1 MKSIRKS
8 VFLLIATTLFLPS
21 FQSFF
26 NIFEFYPLK
35 GTFTIVP
42 RPEFS
47 MKTWMNGDYQEQA
60 RQNINDH
67 TGFRSVFVRF
77 FNQVDY
83 SLFSIAHAN
92 RVVVGKKG
100 YLYEE
105 RYINGVLGRDFI
117 GNAVID
123 LRAKQLRELQDKL
136 WDRKHILLLV
146 LFPPDKGTFYEEYI
160 PDRYLTKPKQLSNY
174 LRNKEKLEENHVNF
188 IDFNAW
194 FLKIKDTSRYVLYP
208 KTGIHWSSYGAFLA
222 ADSLAGY
229 LEGKLKQ
236 RFAHPLCDSIHLSRR
251 PLDRDADLEEIMNL
265 KFKIPSP
272 EMAYPFVHYDKQAG
286 SAKPSALFVGDSFYF
301 IWANAGYIDN
311 MFNNNEFWYYNH
323 DVFNGTVNTG
333 KKVAQLNIL
342 DEISR
347 QNILVIMQANAGYGI
362 VGYNLV
368 DGLLNALDSAEN
380 VANSNSER

>member
-1 MKSIRKS
+1 MNIIKKS

-21 FQSFF
+21 VQYVFKV
-26 NIFEFYPLK
+26 FELYPLN
-35 GTFTIVP
+35 GTFTMVP
-42 RPEFS
+42 RTEFS
-47 MKTWMNGDYQEQA
+47 VKTWITGDYQEVA
-60 RQNINDH
+60 RQNVNDH
-67 TGFRSVFVRF
+67 IGFKSVFVRF

-83 SLFSIAHAN
+83 SLFSLAHAN
-92 RVVVGKKG
+92 RVVVGKNG
-100 YLYEE
+100 YLFEE

-123 LRAKQLRELQDKL
+123 QRAKQLRELQDRL
-136 WDRKHILLLV
+136 WSRKRILLLV
-146 LFPPDKGTFYEEYI
+146 IFPPDKGTFYEEYI

-194 FLKIKDTSRYVLYP
+194 FLKLKDTSRYVLYP
-208 KTGIHWSSYGAFLA
+208 KTGIHWSSYGALLA
-222 ADSLAGY
+222 SDSLSRY
-229 LEGKLKQ
+229 LEGKLEQ
-236 RFAHPLCDSIHLSRR
+236 QFAHPVCDSIRLSRH

-265 KFKIPSP
+265 KYKIPSP
-272 EMAYPFVHYDKQAG
+272 EMAYPYVHYDKQAG
-286 SAKPSALFVGDSFYF
+286 SVKSSALFVGDSFYF
-301 IWANAGYIDN
+301 IWANSGYIDN

-342 DEISR
+342 DEVSR

-368 DGLLNALDSAEN
+368 DGLLKALDSAEN